1 MSKKLKNF
9 ILFVVFIAI
18 LFVSTFSSQFSNE
31 ILWSNERND
40 GGGFSG
46 LLFKN
51 PVEISDLVVSR
62 AIENKDK
69 NTLIRYD
76 VEFNFSGDNSSL
88 RILGVPVRQVFF
100 NDGIVPKHSSVTLK
114 GDYDKINEQLFN
126 NKLKHREL
134 YKNIKDYNYKAISE
148 IRVPLDKNIEKYSF
162 SIYYEPTDLVYNKKN
177 IVAENSVFITNARV
191 QKFINVSKDVEGESL
206 NFSQSGFYINA
217 QEILNK
223 AQISKISVI
232 NNIDSVVFVISIIC
246 VLILIWLDK
255 KKWNKLYTLFLLLI
269 LLTFHRFLGLGV
281 STLAVLI
288 FYPVLAYIAA
298 CISRLMGK
306 EELKL
311 TKKELKQNLAY
322 TIIFFIV
329 TLIIIIIPRAF

>member
-31 ILWSNERND
+31 VLWSKEPND

-62 AIENKDK
+62 AIEGKGKDS
-69 NTLIRYD
+69 LIRYD
-76 VEFNFSGDNSSL
+76 VEFSFSGDQSSL
-88 RILGVPVRQVFF
+88 RILGIPVRQVFF
-100 NDGIVPKHSSVTLK
+100 NDGVVPKHSVVKLK

-134 YKNIKDYNYKAISE
+134 YKNVKNYKFDAISE
-148 IRVPLDKNIEKYSF
+148 IRVPLESNIEKYKF
-162 SIYYEPTDLVYNKKN
+162 SIYYEPDQLIYNKKKV
-177 IVAENSVFITNARV
+177 VAENSVFITNARV
-191 QKFINVSKDVEGESL
+191 QKFVNVSKDIEGENL
-206 NFSQSGFYINA
+206 NFSQSGFYVNA
-217 QEILNK
+217 QEIINK
-223 AQISKISVI
+223 SEISKISLI
-232 NNIDSVVFVISIIC
+232 NNVDSVLFVVSVIC
-246 VLILIWLDK
+246 VLILIWMDK
-255 KKWNKLYTLFLLLI
+255 KKLNKLYILFLLLI

-281 STLAVLI
+281 STLAVLVI
-288 FYPVLAYIAA
+288 YPILAYIAA
-298 CISRLMGK
+298 CVARLMGK

-311 TKKELKQNLAY
+311 TKKDLKQNLAY
-322 TIIFFIV
+322 TIAFFVV